1 MQGMGRMFHEASE
14 WIVRLVWTNILW
26 FVFIA
31 AGLGVFGIMPAT
43 IALFTVTRRWKMGNL
58 DVSIL
63 KVFKETFR
71 KEFIRS
77 NILGLIFA
85 AIGVFL
91 YIDLKIAENM
101 EGTFSVILYVF
112 ISFIILLYLNAF
124 IHLFPVYVH
133 FEYLLRDYIKQSFII
148 SLISP
153 VSTILM
159 AAGLFFIGYLIVNM
173 PGLLPFISGVLP
185 AYWIINVC
193 IRRFKTLEQQ
203 QIKGNKFVKMEE
215 MTN

>member
-193 IRRFKTLEQQ
+193 IRRFKTL
-203 QIKGNKFVKMEE
+203 GNKFVKMEE

>member
-26 FVFIA
+26 FVFIV

-43 IALFTVTRRWKMGNL
+43 IALFTVTRRWKMGDL

-77 NILGLIFA
+77 NILGLVFA
-85 AIGVFL
+85 AFGVFL

-133 FEYLLRDYIKQSFII
+133 FKYSLRDYIKQSFII

-159 AAGLFFIGYLIVNM
+159 AAGLYFIGYLIVQM

-185 AYWIINVC
+185 AYWVINVC
-193 IRRFKTLEQQ
+193 MKRFKTLEQQ
-203 QIKGNKFVKMEE
+203 QIKENNLITMEE

>member
-1 MQGMGRMFHEASE
+1 VKGMGRMFHEASE

-26 FVFIA
+26 FVFIV
-31 AGLGVFGIMPAT
+31 AGLGIFGIMPAT
-43 IALFTVTRRWKMGNL
+43 VALFTVTRKWKMGDL

-71 KEFIRS
+71 KEFVRS

-85 AIGVFL
+85 AIGCFL

-112 ISFIILLYLNAF
+112 ISFIILLYLNALLHF
-124 IHLFPVYVH
+124 FPVYVH
-133 FEYLLRDYIKQSFII
+133 FKYSLRDYIKQSFII
-148 SLISP
+148 SIISP

-185 AYWIINVC
+185 AYWIMNVC
-193 IRRFKTLEQQ
+193 IKRFKAIEQQ
-203 QIKGNKFVKMEE
+203 QITENKLIKMEE
-215 MTN
+215 MIN

>member
-1 MQGMGRMFHEASE
+1 VKGMGRMFHEASE

-26 FVFIA
+26 FVFIV
-31 AGLGVFGIMPAT
+31 AGLGIFGIMPAT
-43 IALFTVTRRWKMGNL
+43 VALFTVTRKWKMGDL

-71 KEFIRS
+71 KEFVRS

-85 AIGVFL
+85 AIGCFL

-112 ISFIILLYLNAF
+112 ISFIILLYLNALLHF
-124 IHLFPVYVH
+124 FPIYVH
-133 FEYLLRDYIKQSFII
+133 FKYSLRDYIKQSFII
-148 SLISP
+148 SIISP

-185 AYWIINVC
+185 AYWIMNVC
-193 IRRFKTLEQQ
+193 IKRFKAIEQQ
-203 QIKGNKFVKMEE
+203 QITENKLIKMEE
-215 MTN
+215 MIN

>member
-43 IALFTVTRRWKMGNL
+43 IALFTVTRRWKMGDL

>member
-43 IALFTVTRRWKMGNL
+43 IALFTVTRRWKMGDL

-63 KVFKETFR
+63 KVFKETFM